1 MVLTKMDSYC
11 ITQSIPYTC
20 STILAV
26 DFFLSIHIAIH
37 LHALRLFFSRLYI
50 CFNIMIIICI
60 SFTDAGNLDFT
71 PITSSKLDV
80 FETLYQ
86 NNRRACFIVSITLDQ
101 EIEISETF
109 SLQLS
114 LDEFVPDS
122 VRSIVT
128 IEPNVMY
135 VTIEGM

>member
-1 MVLTKMDSYC
+1 
-11 ITQSIPYTC
+11 
-20 STILAV
+20 
-26 DFFLSIHIAIH
+26 
-37 LHALRLFFSRLYI
+37 
-50 CFNIMIIICI
+50 MIIICI

-71 PITSSKLDV
+71 SITSSKLDV

-135 VTIEGM
+135 VTIEGMRRLLEEILYTYQH